1 MNRAYN
7 RSELDYRSFVN
18 KGNGRPEDDE
28 QHKSLVAERKAYQA
42 AHPKPWY
49 LNESKII
56 KKYYGQQKSE

>member
-7 RSELDYRSFVN
+7 RSEPDYRSFVN
-18 KGNGRPEDDE
+18 KGIGRPEDDE
-28 QHKSLVAERKAYQA
+28 AQKKLVEERKAYQA